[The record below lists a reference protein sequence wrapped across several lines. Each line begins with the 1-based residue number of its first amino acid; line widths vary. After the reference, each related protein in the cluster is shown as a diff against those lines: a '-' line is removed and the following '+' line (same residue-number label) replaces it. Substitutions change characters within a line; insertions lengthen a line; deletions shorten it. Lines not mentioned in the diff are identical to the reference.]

1 MYREVPNRINLP
13 EMEREVLNMWESEEI
28 FHKSLNQRDENNSW
42 VFYEGPPTA
51 NGKPGAH
58 HVEARVFK
66 DVFPRFKAMQG
77 YYVPR
82 YAGWDCH
89 GLPVELA
96 VEKELGFTGKT
107 DIEKYGVAEFNA
119 KCRESVLR
127 NVNDFTTMT
136 SRMGYWVDFDKAYWT
151 MNPSYV
157 ESVWWSLK
165 EIHKKGLLVSD
176 YRVSPYCPR
185 CGTGLSDHE
194 LALGYETI
202 TDQSVYLKFPVL
214 DGDLAQKYKNLSLLV
229 WTTTPWTTISNT
241 AAAVGPKIDYIIVE
255 VADEHFVIAQA
266 LVALLGEEIKV
277 KQTFKGKDLEGIHY
291 QPPFGKTLFED
302 DAPAALHSVVLADYV
317 TTEDGTGI
325 VHQSPAFGA
334 EDLQVC
340 RKYGL
345 PVINPVQADGH
356 FAPNTPLV
364 AGQFFKKADKDI
376 VKDLKKRG
384 ILFKELAYEHQYP
397 HCWRCHTPL
406 MYYAQP
412 SWYIR
417 TTQIKDALLRE
428 NEKTNWFPN
437 TIKHGRYG
445 DWLNNNIDWA
455 LSRNRYWGTP
465 LPIWICED
473 KHQTAVGSLKEL
485 SELSGQ
491 DVTNTDP
498 HRPFVD
504 DITIPCP
511 ECKKIA
517 RRVPEV
523 IDCWYDSGAM
533 PFAQLSYPQKN
544 SELFKKSYPADFIC
558 EAIDQTRGWFYT
570 LMAIGTLVF
579 DQSSY
584 KNVVTLG
591 HILDEKGRKMSK
603 HLGNVLEPVALMDEH
618 GADSVRWFMLA
629 SGSPWQSRRVGHA
642 AIQEVTRKVL
652 LTFWNTASFLSLY
665 TRLSAYK
672 PGDKVLARKDRP
684 EIDQWLLSLVD
695 DAVLQVTSALEN
707 FDTQK
712 AGRVLADVV
721 DDMSNWYVRRNRR
734 RFWDGDPVAL
744 ATLHEALRTITLIMA
759 PFVPFITERVWQDMF
774 KTTTDTSLQ
783 SVHLANWPEANKSE
797 IRTDLIENMGLIRR
811 LVELG
816 RAARAEGKI
825 KNRQPLSRALVA
837 AKNWDKVPQDLR
849 DQLAEELNILD
860 LQSLGETGDLVNV
873 ALKANFRTLG
883 ARYSQETPAIAKEIT
898 KADAAS
904 LVKELRTNNKAVIKL
919 EDQEFEITTE
929 DVIITETPR
938 EGWSVVSQD
947 GETIALDLEISP
959 ELRSLGI
966 SREVIRMIQEA
977 RKTSGLEVSDRINLK
992 YHTTD
997 KQVNGSISENLEVIK
1012 NEVLALSFVAE
1023 KGPSDPTTK
1032 DEDLNLEIWIE
1043 KA

>member
-13 EMEREVLNMWESEEI
+13 EMEREVIGMWESEQI
-28 FHKSLNQRDENNSW
+28 FHKSLNQRDQSKSW
-42 VFYEGPPTA
+42 IFYEGPPTA

-96 VEKELGFTGKT
+96 VEKELGFTGKN
-107 DIEKYGVAEFNA
+107 DIEKFGVAEFNQ

-127 NVNDFTTMT
+127 NVSDFTSMT

-194 LALGYETI
+194 LSQGYETI
-202 TDQSVYLKFPVL
+202 TDQSIYLRFPVL
-214 DGDLAQKYKNLSLLV
+214 DGELAKKYKKLSLLV

-241 AAAVGPKIDYIIVE
+241 AAAVGPDIEYVIAQLE
-255 VADEHFVIAQA
+255 DEHFVIAND
-266 LVALLGEEIKV
+266 LTGVLGEEIVIKE
-277 KQTFKGKDLEGIHY
+277 TIKGKDLEGIHY
-291 QPPFGKTLFED
+291 EPPFGKSLFDEVSD
-302 DAPAALHSVVLADYV
+302 ALHSVVLADYV

-345 PVINPVQADGH
+345 PVVNPVQADGH
-356 FAPNTPLV
+356 FLPNTPLV
-364 AGQFFKKADKDI
+364 AGLFFKKADKEI
-376 VKDLKKRG
+376 VKDLKKRE

-465 LPIWICED
+465 LPIWICEE

-491 DVTNTDP
+491 DVTKTDP

-504 DITIPCP
+504 DITIKCP
-511 ECKKIA
+511 TCNNVA
-517 RRVPEV
+517 QRVPEV

-533 PFAQLSYPQKN
+533 PFAQLNYPQEN
-544 SELFKKSYPADFIC
+544 QELFKKSYPADFIC

-603 HLGNVLEPVALMDEH
+603 HLGNVLEPIELMDEH

-629 SGSPWQSRRVGHA
+629 SGSPWQARRVGHS

-652 LTFWNTASFLSLY
+652 LTYWNTASFLSLY
-665 TRLSAYK
+665 TRLSNYK
-672 PGDKVLARKDRP
+672 PGDKVVARNQRP

-695 DAVLQVTSALEN
+695 DAVLQVTQALEN

-712 AGRVLADVV
+712 AGRVLSDVV

-734 RFWDGDPVAL
+734 RFWDGEPVAL
-744 ATLHEALRTITLIMA
+744 ATLHEALRTITLLMA

-774 KTTTDTSLQ
+774 KTTTDSSLQ
-783 SVHLANWPEANKSE
+783 SVHLADWPEANKKE

-816 RAARAEGKI
+816 RGARAEGKV
-825 KNRQPLSRALVA
+825 KNRQPLSRALVS
-837 AKNWDKVPQDLR
+837 AKNWDKVPQDLK

-860 LQSLGETGDLVNV
+860 VQSLSQTGDLVNV
-873 ALKANFRTLG
+873 AVKANFRTLG
-883 ARYSQETPAIAKEIT
+883 ARYAKETPAIAKEIT
-898 KADAAS
+898 NLDATS
-904 LVKELRTNNKAVIKL
+904 LVKDLRDNNKTIIKVSGQ
-919 EDQEFEITTE
+919 DFEITAE

-938 EGWSVVSQD
+938 EGWSVMSQD
-947 GETIALDLEISP
+947 GETIALDLEISA

-977 RKTSGLEVSDRINLK
+977 RKTSGLEVSDRINLEFF
-992 YHTTD
+992 TTD
-997 KQVNGSISENLEVIK
+997 AQVLESVKQNIEVIK
-1012 NEVLALSFVAE
+1012 SEVLALKFE
-1023 KGPSDPTTK
+1023 EQKGSGAATTS
-1032 DEDLNLEIWIE
+1032 DEDLKLEIWIN